1 MAENRDWR
9 DEVEQVVSVRG
20 QRAWLGRK
28 GAKKDL
34 YERLSKV
41 EASTWSE
48 VEDGMMSPGITK
60 EELLQKFSDPAGNLS
75 ARVMIRHAI
84 QQGFKEISPGRFE
97 PKWRCIDDA
106 ARSLSNLCTR
116 MMETIV
122 TPMFYFP
129 AIVCKEIARQ
139 CSLRGVPLPEV
150 SVSCDDIWAA
160 YRRIPN
166 AQENFSIVAVYSF
179 QRKCVLYFAVKGHS
193 FGLVSS
199 VVNFNRLPHLLVE
212 VAVRLFAVPCTH
224 FVDDYCAVDLKI
236 GRGSGQQ
243 ALVSLHEEVGF
254 DFEDSKR
261 KFATDESDDSNTF
274 LGVITD
280 TSKFKEHG
288 EVSFRPTEKRKSG
301 ILRMLREAKKAA
313 FLSGHSAQVIL
324 GKLDFCLQA
333 AACKIGRA
341 ATQALVQRAACEDPK
356 VDVRRR
362 PGNTLQMRPGIPV
375 RLKVPPQMTGLQ
387 EDKDKQTFDDCALR
401 VLQVGKLGQIKIQAE
416 DPIGNKRILWV
427 DPEDLI
433 PVRSTG

>member
-34 YERLSKV
+34 YESLSKV

-116 MMETIV
+116 MMEIIV

-324 GKLDFCLQA
+324 GKLGFCLQA

-341 ATQALVQRAACEDPK
+341 AAQALVQRAACEDPK

-375 RLKVPPQMTGLQ
+375 RLKVPPQTTGMQ

-401 VLQVGKLGQIKIQAE
+401 VLQVGKLGQITIQAE

-433 PVRSTG
+433 PVRSTR

>member
-1 MAENRDWR
+1 
-9 DEVEQVVSVRG
+9 
-20 QRAWLGRK
+20 
-28 GAKKDL
+28 
-34 YERLSKV
+34 
-41 EASTWSE
+41 
-48 VEDGMMSPGITK
+48 
-60 EELLQKFSDPAGNLS
+60 
-75 ARVMIRHAI
+75 
-84 QQGFKEISPGRFE
+84 
-97 PKWRCIDDA
+97 
-106 ARSLSNLCTR
+106 
-116 MMETIV
+116 MMEIIV

-301 ILRMLREAKKAA
+301 ILRMLSEAKKAA

-324 GKLDFCLQA
+324 GKLGFCLQA

-362 PGNTLQMRPGIPV
+362 PGNTLQMRPGTSV